1 MITQEQVDRI
11 LRLGGNGLPLVS
23 LYLPVEPDQ
32 PGRRAY
38 RTRLASLL
46 ERIGPLADDHSLE
59 HAVRLSL
66 RDDIAKIEQRLG
78 EEPQR
83 PGTVVVFS
91 CSGNGVYEEVWLPRA
106 THERV
111 VVDADP
117 YVRPML
123 AVLDEY
129 DRTCAV
135 VVDEATAQIWEY
147 HLDEVQELEAIRDR
161 TLRGS
166 RHVAG
171 IDEDRV
177 RNKADELS
185 KRHYRRLIGELKR
198 LFKEGG
204 FDLLAVGGHPYQVP
218 AFIEFLPRDLHDRLV
233 GRFTVDRDTATA
245 ADIRDKV
252 RVLVADRAY
261 QEQERL
267 AGEILEAVVT
277 KHHATVGLDDT
288 LWAGSLAAIRT
299 LAVDT
304 EAVAPGVVCDRDGL
318 LARTGEQCPF
328 CADALREV
336 PDVIE
341 ELVKAVI
348 EDGGEVRH
356 IEMETD
362 LRTHLTG
369 ALLRFELPPHP
380 IDTE

>member
-11 LRLGGNGLPLVS
+11 LRLDGNGLPLVS

-32 PGRRAY
+32 PGRRTY
-38 RTRLASLL
+38 RARLAGLL
-46 ERIGPLADDHSLE
+46 DRIRPLADDHSLE
-59 HAVRLSL
+59 HAARLSL

-91 CSGNGVYEEVWLPRA
+91 CSGNGVYEEAWLPRA
-106 THERV
+106 AHERV
-111 VVDADP
+111 VVDAAP
-117 YVRPML
+117 FVRPML

-129 DRTCAV
+129 HRICAV

-147 HLDEVQELEAIRDR
+147 HLDEVRELEAIRDR
-161 TLRGS
+161 TLRGPE
-166 RHVAG
+166 HAAG
-171 IDEDRV
+171 LDADPV
-177 RNKADELS
+177 RDMADELS

-233 GRFTVDRDTATA
+233 GRFTVDRDTASA

-252 RVLVADRAY
+252 RVLVTDRAS

-267 AGEILEAVVT
+267 VGEILEAVAT

-304 EAVAPGVVCDRDGL
+304 EAVVPGVVCDRDGL
-318 LARTGEQCPF
+318 LARTGEQCLL
-328 CADALREV
+328 CSDALREV
-336 PDVIE
+336 PDVIG
-341 ELVKAVI
+341 ELAKTVI
-348 EDGGEVRH
+348 EDSGEVRH

-380 IDTE
+380 IGTE